1 MKNTMDRSQRTLS
14 TLGFFMLAVVIDLPA
29 ALMFIYKVID
39 YRYQSNDVD
48 VERFIFLSI
57 IPSFNAINFIIIM
70 TLYFMISKD
79 YKRWPATI
87 IISTFVFILSYPT
100 LFLSSNITDLFD
112 LKFPDD
118 ELYALQIFTIS
129 TWLIV
134 TIIGSTLNISYILR
148 RKKRLS

>member
-1 MKNTMDRSQRTLS
+1 MDRSQRTLS

>member
-1 MKNTMDRSQRTLS
+1 
-14 TLGFFMLAVVIDLPA
+14 MLAVVIDLPA